1 MKIVKAKLYD
11 YKSIIK
17 TEVEFQNDIT
27 CLVGLTGAG
36 KTSILELLQKVDPT
50 SGFKQLDLP
59 ENSDTLRKFT
69 GNKIKAEDIR
79 QFEIEFT
86 LEKNDVES
94 LPENFREVNS
104 ITLERFFDGSWMI
117 NAISESEFDEQVIID
132 IKQELEIFKNIFSDI
147 NDVLNNNISN
157 IPEIEQQKYQFN
169 TIKSKFMNAFK
180 IKPREISNIIEVFKN
195 SWFTIQWDRTIT
207 PELDQYLA
215 QFDNAT
221 TQVIEKLSKDTLE
234 QIYQRIPKPEY
245 ISILPKVDDE
255 IILDDYLNDTSSNPT
270 FHAIGIICE
279 FTKSDLNNI
288 RNSEHTTKKN
298 FFDAA
303 SKKLT
308 KEFRNFWTQIEYD
321 LIVEQNEAELIFSVE
336 DKITNKVTK
345 ATQRSEGLQWVL
357 SLFFKIKSLISSPG
371 LSHILLMDSPATAI
385 HELGKEEIRKY
396 LTVVAEN
403 NDLQIIYTT
412 HEKALID
419 PWRLERIRYIKKEKE
434 IGTSIHKVKSN
445 GIDSIRIEMSKHTG
459 SPAKYSLF
467 GAPILLYFEGP
478 SDYLFVA
485 ALNEFAR
492 KCNREFLNPD
502 TFSID
507 DMGGISNYKNIMK
520 ICSDLGLM
528 FYFVVDGGTESRK
541 LKEKLTDDFDKYFI
555 SLTDVLNKDEVDVED
570 LIDPELYHELFK
582 SVYDDIEVPE
592 FEKIRNNNN
601 KKTINCYSD
610 FLKSQNIS
618 INKVGIAQFLMEK
631 IKSQDAEKNDALKRT
646 LQNYE
651 KLVTLI
657 NKKLP

>member
-17 TEVEFQNDIT
+17 TEIEFQNDIT

-36 KTSILELLQKVDPT
+36 KTSILELLQKVNPT

-69 GNKIKAEDIR
+69 GNEIKAEDIR

-94 LPENFREVNS
+94 LPENFREVKS

-132 IKQELEIFKNIFSDI
+132 IKQELEIFKDVFSDI
-147 NDVLNNNISN
+147 NDVLNKNISN

-169 TIKSKFMNAFK
+169 SIKTKFINTFK
-180 IKPREISNIIEVFKN
+180 LKPREISNIIEIFKN
-195 SWFTIQWDRTIT
+195 SWFTIHWDPTIT

-215 QFDNAT
+215 QFENAAA
-221 TQVIEKLSKDTLE
+221 QVIVKLSKDTLE
-234 QIYQRIPKPEY
+234 QVYQRIPKPEY

-255 IILDDYLNDTSSNPT
+255 IILDDYLNDASSNPT
-270 FHAIGIICE
+270 FHAIGMICE
-279 FTKSDLNNI
+279 FTKSNLNNI

-298 FFDAA
+298 FFYDA

-308 KEFRNFWTQIEYD
+308 KEFRNFWTQTDYD
-321 LIVEQNEAELIFSVE
+321 LIVEYNEAELIFSVE

-419 PWRLERIRYIKKEKE
+419 PWRLERIRYVKKEKE

-445 GIDSIRIEMSKHTG
+445 GIDSIRIEMSKHIG